1 MKRFWLLVGSEENWE
16 RALAENI
23 WGVTEINCK
32 TWEKL
37 KSGDVALFYV
47 KRPVKG
53 VIGVGVIKT
62 KFKQDKPLW
71 RQEIESGKVIWPYR
85 FEFEVEYALPLSD
98 WRNKAVKLK
107 GLEVPTIRG
116 INPIRDLRKVERL
129 LVKLDE
135 EWNTNLTSLVKPR
148 PIAKPKSIHE
158 KVKDKL
164 MELGRFEGFIAEK
177 EYPFPDIRE
186 RLDVVWRRVPASVPT
201 YVFEVQIGGNLHQA
215 LTKLKHAHDIWNSN
229 IFLVIKDEDQ
239 SRVKFLLSGAFHE
252 ISEVLKVLTVKMVN
266 ELYDIQRRDH
276 ELKRRAGLR

>member
-1 MKRFWLLVGSEENWE
+1 MKKFWLLVGSEENWE

-23 WGVTEINCK
+23 WGVTEINRK

-37 KSGDVALFYV
+37 ESGDVALFYV

-98 WRNKAVKLK
+98 WRNKAVRLK

-116 INPIRDLRKVERL
+116 INPIRDLRKAERL

-164 MELGRFEGFIAEK
+164 MELG
-177 EYPFPDIRE
+177 
-186 RLDVVWRRVPASVPT
+186 
-201 YVFEVQIGGNLHQA
+201 EV
-215 LTKLKHAHDIWNSN
+215 
-229 IFLVIKDEDQ
+229 
-239 SRVKFLLSGAFHE
+239 
-252 ISEVLKVLTVKMVN
+252 
-266 ELYDIQRRDH
+266 
-276 ELKRRAGLR
+276 